1 MTLHRRMTQIIERP
15 PSYGDDSQEPP
26 IFTPV
31 PTATNLTMAQ
41 AINRALHDAMAADD
55 RVLVFGEDV
64 AKLGGVFRVTEGLT
78 ETFGDGRCF
87 DTPLAESAIIGIA
100 IGLAIRGFVPV
111 PEIQFDGFSY
121 PAFDQ
126 IVSHLAKYRMR
137 THGDVDMP
145 VTVRIPSFGGI
156 GAVEHHS
163 ESTETYWAHT
173 AGLKVVVPS
182 TPSDAYWLLR
192 HSIASRD
199 PVIYLEP
206 KRRYWSREDVDTSEP
221 GLPIGRAAI
230 RRIGD
235 DVTVLTYGGLVQTAL
250 AAADLAADQYG
261 WNLEVVDLRSLNPLD
276 FDTVAA
282 SVRKT
287 GRAVVIHEGARTLGF
302 GAELAARIQEELFL
316 RPGGAGV
323 ARHRIRHAVPAGAA
337 GEALAA
343 RCRPAARLRREGDAL
358 MTTRRRARVRIVAQR
373 GPERAGGEDSPR
385 CRTSSFP
392 TSARAWRT
400 PRSRVAC
407 RGRRR
412 RRAQPDAVHRGDQ
425 QGRGRD
431 TQPYAGRIAELGGAE
446 GDTLPSVGAG
456 AHRDRWAGS
465 RFTDRGGPTRKPV
478 LVGYGADDAMDTAGG
493 PLEAVHVPGP
503 SRRCASW
510 PPNSRS
516 TWPRWRRVRARR
528 HRHPR

>member
-1 MTLHRRMTQIIERP
+1 MTQIIERP
-15 PSYGDDSQEPP
+15 PSYGDDAQEPP

-31 PTATNLTMAQ
+31 PIITNLTMVQ

-64 AKLGGVFRVTEGLT
+64 AKLGGVFRVTEGLS

-100 IGLAIRGFVPV
+100 IGFAIRGFVPV

-126 IVSHLAKYRMR
+126 MVSHLAKYRMR

-173 AGLKVVVPS
+173 AGIKVVVPS

-192 HSIASRD
+192 YSIASRD

-221 GLPIGRAAI
+221 GLPIGRAAV

-287 GRAVVIHEGARTLGF
+287 GRAVVVHEGARTLGF
-302 GAELAARIQEELFL
+302 GAELAARIQEELFYDL
-316 RPGGAGV
+316 
-323 ARHRIRHAVPAGAA
+323 
-337 GEALAA
+337 E
-343 RCRPAARLRREGDAL
+343 
-358 MTTRRRARVRIVAQR
+358 
-373 GPERAGGEDSPR
+373 S
-385 CRTSSFP
+385 
-392 TSARAWRT
+392 
-400 PRSRVAC
+400 
-407 RGRRR
+407 
-412 RRAQPDAVHRGDQ
+412 
-425 QGRGRD
+425 
-431 TQPYAGRIAELGGAE
+431 
-446 GDTLPSVGAG
+446 
-456 AHRDRWAGS
+456 
-465 RFTDRGGPTRKPV
+465 PV
-478 LVGYGADDAMDTAGG
+478 LRATGFDTPYPPARMEKLWLPGVDRLIDCVEKAMSQ
-493 PLEAVHVPGP
+493 P
-503 SRRCASW
+503 
-510 PPNSRS
+510 
-516 TWPRWRRVRARR
+516 
-528 HRHPR
+528 